1 MVGSD
6 MESCVSLCQL
16 FETSEISFEI
26 DLLPNKKGLD
36 KPTPKNIS
44 ELDGGGPATQCFS
57 RAVMPAKAH
66 QYVGTTATD
75 KPANQ
80 NI

>member
-1 MVGSD
+1 M
-6 MESCVSLCQL
+6 SCDSLCQL
-16 FETSEISFEI
+16 FETSANGFEI